1 MGTITRSF
9 ANLITASGP
18 SALPAL
24 GTITVDNIQLPS
36 TAVASA
42 NANNLDDYEEGT
54 WTPAFGLSSGSL
66 TYSAQTGNYVKIGR
80 QVTAVFYINVSAS
93 ASGIS
98 DSDITGLPF
107 TGSNTNY
114 AGASFS
120 TYGAPNNG
128 TYFSDKCNILG
139 LAAANSVIQLR
150 VTTSATSAPNLIT
163 GATISAGSL
172 LAGSIT
178 YFTT

>member
-54 WTPAFGLSSGSL
+54 WTPIIFGTTTAGTG
-66 TYSAQTGNYVKIGR
+66 TYIVQGAVYTKIGKTVSVAGFVGWSAHTGTGNMKMG
-80 QVTAVFYINVSAS
+80 
-93 ASGIS
+93 
-98 DSDITGLPF
+98 GLPF
-107 TGSNTNY
+107 TTLNNSNANSCFALSEIGNITTAASNILTLQVVHNTTDAQFSRTPVGGGVDASVTLDV
-114 AGASFS
+114 AGYFRFS
-120 TYGAPNNG
+120 T
-128 TYFSDKCNILG
+128 TYF
-139 LAAANSVIQLR
+139 V
-150 VTTSATSAPNLIT
+150 
-163 GATISAGSL
+163 
-172 LAGSIT
+172 
-178 YFTT
+178 